1 MHVGTRIRAWRNER
15 GLTQNELAQKSHIS
29 RSYLAGVETGKY
41 NPSLDTLGSIA
52 EALGLSTSILLDEPK
67 PGPLILS
74 IYDEFRN
81 DPSFDP
87 VQKENP
93 TAQMGSEADEVIQ
106 EIMGIVRGGTDADRR
121 DMLEVLRIY
130 QSKRNRG

>member
-1 MHVGTRIRAWRNER
+1 MSSFYNNYV
-15 GLTQNELAQKSHIS
+15 ELCAKKKKSLS
-29 RSYLAGVETGKY
+29 AV
-41 NPSLDTLGSIA
+41 A
-52 EALGLSTSILLDEPK
+52 EEIGLSRTSPNGWK
-67 PGPLILS
+67 KGKQ
-74 IYDEFRN
+74 
-81 DPSFDP
+81 PSDVNIKKLADYFG
-87 VQKENP
+87 VSVAYLKGEEEQKETP